1 MKFRIASDLHLEFR
15 NNYLDQYTLPTLEGD
30 KETILLLAGDIG
42 LLGDP
47 RTYSSFMKHSSE
59 QFKGIFWIA
68 GNHEYYHTNIDMKNI
83 RMAIDD
89 LALPNIYTDLHILEE
104 EKIAIIGST
113 LWTSFNNGDPA
124 SVFIAQRGMSDFHV
138 IESGITVQRLRP
150 TLLRAE
156 RTIEFHKE
164 EKNRIF
170 IDVNRYS
177 AKGYKCIVV
186 THHQPSWQGI
196 GEGFAGHSM
205 NSAFV
210 SNMDAEIEGYDIA
223 YWIAGHT
230 HNAKEY
236 MIGETKVIVNPL
248 GYPSER
254 DAYFNS
260 TLTIEV

>member
-1 MKFRIASDLHLEFR
+1 MKFRIASDLHLEFW
-15 NNYLDQYTLPTLEGD
+15 NNYLARYTLPTLEED

-47 RTYSSFMKHSSE
+47 RTYTKFIQHSSK

-68 GNHEYYHTNIDMKNI
+68 GNHEYYHSNIDMRNVK
-83 RMAIDD
+83 MAIND

-104 EKIAIIGST
+104 EKIAIIGDT
-113 LWTSFNNGDPA
+113 LWTDLDNGDPA
-124 SVFIAQRGMSDFHV
+124 SVFIAQRGMSDFRV
-138 IESGITVQRLRP
+138 IEEGLSLQRFHP
-150 TLLRAE
+150 ILLHAE
-156 RTIEFHKE
+156 RTITFHKE
-164 EKNRIF
+164 QKQRIF
-170 IDVNRYS
+170 MNVNHYS

-196 GEGFAGHSM
+196 GEGFAGNAM

-210 SNMDAEIEGYDIA
+210 SNMDAEIKEYSIA

-230 HNAKEY
+230 HNAQEY

-254 DAYFNS
+254 DAYFNP